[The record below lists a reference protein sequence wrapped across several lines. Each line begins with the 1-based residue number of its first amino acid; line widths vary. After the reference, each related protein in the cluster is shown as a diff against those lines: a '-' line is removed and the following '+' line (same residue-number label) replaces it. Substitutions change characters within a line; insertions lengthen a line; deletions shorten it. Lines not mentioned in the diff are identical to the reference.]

1 MRGLWSVV
9 VASLIL
15 VGPLLTTEP
24 ANAQR
29 AALGWRPYVDERT
42 GTRVDFP
49 AGLFTVDAGEPERGT
64 GRVFESADGR
74 ATFSAYALDNDEGHT
89 PESYLRRFLKVDP
102 STIDY
107 RRVTNRFF
115 AISGVRDGRVYY
127 SRCNFHGRM
136 HCIYIAYP
144 ERELRAW
151 DGIVTRIS
159 LTLRGPA
166 GLSAR

>member
-9 VASLIL
+9 TASLIL
-15 VGPLLTTEP
+15 AAAPLA
-24 ANAQR
+24 ANSVSAQD

-74 ATFSAYALDNDEGHT
+74 ATFSAYALDNEEGHT

-102 STIDY
+102 GTIDY
-107 RRVTNRFF
+107 RRVTRRFF
-115 AISGVRDGRVYY
+115 AISGVRDGQVYY

-136 HCIYIAYP
+136 HCIYLAYP

-159 LTLRGPA
+159 LTLRAPA
-166 GLSAR
+166 AVSAR

>member
-9 VASLIL
+9 TASLIL
-15 VGPLLTTEP
+15 AAAPLA
-24 ANAQR
+24 ANSVSAQD

-74 ATFSAYALDNDEGHT
+74 ATFSAYALDNEEGHT

-102 STIDY
+102 GTIDY
-107 RRVTNRFF
+107 RRVTKRFF

-136 HCIYIAYP
+136 HCIYLAYP

-151 DGIVTRIS
+151 NGIVTRIS
-159 LTLRGPA
+159 LTLRAPA
-166 GLSAR
+166 AVSAR